1 MQKVANHPLLRV
13 LKNVWIEAIIVVNIS
28 VSDCCL
34 VMLHLLKPSSRCG
47 EGLEKLQ
54 RLRILRQHDPS
65 CGSMCRQSHV
75 SGFKLQCCFC
85 IPAKGHTGDFLHKS
99 VCVGFVFFSPPDA
112 YLVITAI
119 TMAALVCLFAEMV
132 HQSVCI
138 PLTGADVSAGR
149 PGRDTAD
156 REDADCRCGDLQH
169 IEATR
174 MPHVIIVIVIIMLIV
189 LLCVCLPRSIT
200 VRQRHWGIAAPGQV
214 SYSISIH
221 HYAPYSPK
229 LSIRCIE
236 QLKS

>member
-34 VMLHLLKPSSRCG
+34 EMLHLLKPSSRCG

-85 IPAKGHTGDFLHKS
+85 IPAKGHTGGFLHKS

-156 REDADCRCGDLQH
+156 REDADCRCGSTAYRGYQDAPCH
-169 IEATR
+169 HR
-174 MPHVIIVIVIIMLIV
+174 HRHHHVDCVT
-189 LLCVCLPRSIT
+189 VCLSSSLYHSEAEALGNCCARSSLIQHLHT
-200 VRQRHWGIAAPGQV
+200 SLCSLFTKAVDQV
-214 SYSISIH
+214 Y
-221 HYAPYSPK
+221 
-229 LSIRCIE
+229 
-236 QLKS
+236 